1 MEEAT
6 DKGINDT
13 DSKTSG
19 DENNKKENKE
29 ILGTEYRLA
38 QGLSTSEAIKKEKEL
53 LTNLTET
60 DKERIEKYL
69 PKWDTTDEKN
79 KSSITISNLTDKK
92 QRRFDR
98 RSKSVHYKEKSK
110 QKKQILETR
119 RLENAIQSADAEQLL
134 QTEDGGYLE
143 PENEME
149 KTFRVKQNAL
159 KRGGHLDENTCRQ
172 IYDLKLDT
180 YGPYGMKYTNN
191 GRFGVLYGAR
201 GHVALMD
208 CEGLRLETEF
218 HVKENVKDGVFLH
231 NESLFA
237 LAQQRNVYIYD
248 KNGCEI
254 HMLKD
259 HVFPNCLEYL
269 PYHWLLAS
277 MDRAGILRYHDTS
290 TGELVSTHLSKMGSC
305 KVMRQNPQ
313 NAIIHCGHH
322 NGVVSLWSPA
332 SNQFLV
338 KTLCHNGP
346 VNDIAIH
353 QNGITMVTT
362 GVDQTVKIWDARMWK
377 ETHRYESLHFPATSI
392 DISQRGVLGVG
403 HGSHVTFWPKDALT
417 IKVTRPYMYHKLIKS
432 QCHTL
437 RFRSFQD
444 VAGIGHTTGYS
455 SLVIPGSG
463 EPNLDSTE
471 YHLNPY
477 QDKQQRRE
485 AEVKSL
491 LDKLSPDMITL
502 HSNALAPAL
511 VKSTVN
517 NLSDD
522 EYGANKDTKQKKATK
537 EKAKTRGRSKLKRK
551 LSKKQQKYELKM
563 AKKKK
568 ELMEKESK
576 GSNHNMDI
584 NDTGESKQEDS
595 VNHPIALQPDRKSVV

>member
-1 MEEAT
+1 MEVNALSLT
-6 DKGINDT
+6 LRASNDKEETKSEKGNR
-13 DSKTSG
+13 
-19 DENNKKENKE
+19 E
-29 ILGTEYRLA
+29 ILGADYRLA
-38 QGLSTSEAIKKEKEL
+38 QGLTTIEAIQKQKEL

-69 PKWDTTDEKN
+69 PNWDANGTTNK
-79 KSSITISNLTDKK
+79 KSSISISNLTEKK

-98 RSKSVHYKEKSK
+98 RSKSVHYQEKSK
-110 QKKQILETR
+110 QKKQILETK
-119 RLENAIQSADAEQLL
+119 RLENAIQSADAEQIL
-134 QTEDGGYLE
+134 QTETGGYLE
-143 PENEME
+143 VENEME
-149 KTFRVKQNAL
+149 KTFKVKQNVL
-159 KRGGHLDENTCRQ
+159 KNGGYLDENTCRQ
-172 IYDLKLDT
+172 IYDLKLDS

-201 GHVALMD
+201 GHVAMMD
-208 CEGLRLETEF
+208 CEGLRIETEF
-218 HVKENVKDGVFLH
+218 QVKENVMDAVFLH

-237 LAQQRNVYIYD
+237 LAQKRNVYIYD

-254 HMLKD
+254 HQLKE

-290 TGELVSTHLSKMGSC
+290 TGELVSTHQSKMGSC

-313 NAIIHCGHH
+313 NAIIHCGHQ

-362 GVDQTVKIWDARMWK
+362 GVDQTIKIWDARMWK
-377 ETHRYESLHFPATSI
+377 ETHRYKSLYFPATSI
-392 DISQRGVLGVG
+392 DISQRGVLGVA
-403 HGSHVTFWPKDALT
+403 HGPHVTFWPKEALT
-417 IKVTRPYMYHKLIKS
+417 QKVKRPYMYHKLTKS

-491 LDKLSPDMITL
+491 LDKLPSDMITL

-511 VKSTVN
+511 MQNTNDNQPEN
-517 NLSDD
+517 N
-522 EYGANKDTKQKKATK
+522 EVDTKDGGLRSTKIKK
-537 EKAKTRGRSKLKRK
+537 EKSKMRGRSKLKRK
-551 LSKKQQKYELKM
+551 LQKKQHKFDLDVI
-563 AKKKK
+563 KKKK
-568 ELMEKESK
+568 ELSQKDPNNEAGQETELSEDKK
-576 GSNHNMDI
+576 QDNGSI
-584 NDTGESKQEDS
+584 
-595 VNHPIALQPDRKSVV
+595 NHPIALQRFFN